1 MIISPH
7 CVGIDVSKRM
17 LDIFDDAVGRPE
29 RIANT
34 LQAITERV
42 AGWRC
47 GNVFVVFEATGVYDR
62 ELAEALRQAD
72 IRFARINPA
81 RARDFARADGR
92 LAKTDAIDA
101 RMLAIFAR
109 KMMPAVEPAPE
120 PARSALASLAKR
132 RDQLVQ
138 IRAQEK
144 NRRSEATDRTTIEGI
159 QRHLDFLNGEIK
171 AIEASIKTLIKAEPD
186 ISEQAR
192 LMRSAPG
199 IGPVACMQLLAKM
212 PELGCL
218 GSKQVAALAGLA
230 PFNVDSGSYRGK
242 RAIGGGRKRVRDAL
256 YMAALNAVRRDLT
269 MKAFYQKLRTVGKPA
284 KLALIAVA
292 RKLLTTL
299 NAIAARPQSLRPAAT
314 HITVAGSRSGRRC
327 GYYLHAARK
336 SWRP

>member
-1 MIISPH
+1 MIIALR
-7 CVGIDVSKRM
+7 CVGIDVSKRF
-17 LDIFDDAVGRPE
+17 LDIFDDAIGRSE

-34 LQAITERV
+34 PQAITERV

-47 GNVFVVFEATGVYDR
+47 VNVFIVFEATGVYDR
-62 ELAEALRQAD
+62 ELAKVLDQTG

-101 RMLAIFAR
+101 RMLALFAR
-109 KMMPAVEPAPE
+109 TMKPAAELPAE
-120 PARSALASLAKR
+120 PARNALAWLAKR
-132 RDQLVQ
+132 RDQLVHM
-138 IRAQEK
+138 RAQEK
-144 NRRSEATDRTTIEGI
+144 NRRSEACDSVMIEAI
-159 QRHLDFLNGEIK
+159 TRHLDFLTGEIK
-171 AIEASIKTLIKAEPD
+171 AIEARIKTLIQAEPN

-199 IGPVACMQLLAKM
+199 IGPVACMQLLAQM

-218 GSKQVAALAGLA
+218 GPKQIAALAGLA

-256 YMAALNAVRRDLT
+256 YMAALNAVRRDPT
-269 MKAFYQKLRTVGKPA
+269 MQAFYQRLRTVGKAA

-292 RKLLTTL
+292 RKLLTIL
-299 NAIAARPQSLRPAAT
+299 NAMLRD
-314 HITVAGSRSGRRC
+314 
-327 GYYLHAARK
+327 RK
-336 SWRP
+336 TYALSKPS